1 MSAWEPPDEVPQSA
15 TGTTPRPMPPGPSV
29 SGGPTVPVS
38 PGEQW
43 SRPTMPS
50 SPPAR
55 PLGRAVVFGV
65 LAAMILAGI
74 GGYTVTTAVR
84 DDGDAR
90 SQPSVV
96 APTGP
101 DRSSSDPDAA
111 RLRRL
116 GVQQQDVGVERA
128 VVIIPEGTDHVTGTT
143 LDLCDAEYPSESL
156 RTARLQV
163 AQIDR
168 NEEIDLSTEAVLY
181 RNPAALD
188 QAFAELRRARAECTT
203 IDYLPAP
210 DGDWADANGVERL
223 AYEFETESP
232 TTGERTV
239 AASVYL
245 RRGRVLLGIY
255 IPDARRAQPAVAGR
269 TTVRGIVELMQER
282 LAALPAE
289 VVNRGG

>member
-1 MSAWEPPDEVPQSA
+1 MSAWEPPDEAPQSA
-15 TGTTPRPMPPGPSV
+15 PGTAPRPTPPGPSV
-29 SGGPTVPVS
+29 TGEPTVPES
-38 PGEQW
+38 PREPW
-43 SRPTMPS
+43 SRPPIPG
-50 SPPAR
+50 SPPPR

-74 GGYTVTTAVR
+74 GGYAVTTAAR
-84 DDGDAR
+84 SDGGPR
-90 SQPSVV
+90 SQPSGV

-101 DRSSSDPDAA
+101 DRSSTDPDAA

-116 GVQQQDVGVERA
+116 GVQQQDVEAARS

-163 AQIDR
+163 AAVGPG
-168 NEEIDLSTEAVLY
+168 EEIDLSTEAVLY

-188 QAFAELRRARAECTT
+188 QAFAEIRRAREACTT

-210 DGDWADANGVERL
+210 DDDWADANGVERL

-255 IPDARRAQPAVAGR
+255 IPDARRSQPAVAGR
-269 TTVRGIVELMQER
+269 TTVRGIVELMQDR